1 MAKTLLE
8 LHREFEAGFN
18 SGDVN
23 GLVELYEP
31 NAVLIPETG
40 RIAKGT
46 AEIRTALE
54 SLLAA
59 RPSIRLDT
67 AATFETADGIA
78 LLHGRWT
85 LKAAGP
91 DGPFEVSG
99 TSSEV
104 ARRQPD
110 GRWLYLLDNPYG
122 A

>member
-1 MAKTLLE
+1 MAKTLRE

-18 SGDVN
+18 SGDIN
-23 GLVELYEP
+23 GLVGLYEA
-31 NAVLIPETG
+31 NAVLIPEPG
-40 RIAKGT
+40 RMAKGT

-54 SLLAA
+54 SLLAP
-59 RPSIRLDT
+59 RPSIQLDT
-67 AATFETADGIA
+67 AATYETAEGIA
-78 LLHGRWT
+78 LLHGKWT

-91 DGPFEVSG
+91 DGPFEASG

-104 ARRQPD
+104 ARLQPD